1 MEINKGTVLVRP
13 NKPIVFC
20 SNDWNDGEDLKY
32 SLGIEISKIL
42 KHHREFQKGKSLS
55 GIFLLVVYDQLIE
68 YLFVLL
74 ITTGRTKIGC

>member
-42 KHHREFQKGKSLS
+42 KHHREFQKDKSLS
-55 GIFLLVVYDQLIE
+55 NSRKGNVLIRSPE
-68 YLFVLL
+68 SVTV
-74 ITTGRTKIGC
+74 IRTSFQRV

>member
-42 KHHREFQKGKSLS
+42 KHHREFQKDKSLS
-55 GIFLLVVYDQLIE
+55 KF
-68 YLFVLL
+68 
-74 ITTGRTKIGC
+74 

>member
-42 KHHREFQKGKSLS
+42 KQHREFQEDKSLS
-55 GIFLLVVYDQLIE
+55 
-68 YLFVLL
+68 
-74 ITTGRTKIGC
+74 

>member
-42 KHHREFQKGKSLS
+42 KQHREFQKDKSLFNS
-55 GIFLLVVYDQLIE
+55 RKGNVLIRSPE
-68 YLFVLL
+68 SVTV
-74 ITTGRTKIGC
+74 IRTSFQRV

>member
-42 KHHREFQKGKSLS
+42 KHHREFQKDKSLS
-55 GIFLLVVYDQLIE
+55 IILEKEMF
-68 YLFVLL
+68 
-74 ITTGRTKIGC
+74 